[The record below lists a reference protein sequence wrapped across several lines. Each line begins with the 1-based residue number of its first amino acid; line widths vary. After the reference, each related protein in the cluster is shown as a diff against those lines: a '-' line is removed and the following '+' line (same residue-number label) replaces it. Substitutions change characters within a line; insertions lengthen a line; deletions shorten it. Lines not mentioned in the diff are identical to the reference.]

1 MQTLHGVGGQVAAS
15 TAAFGS
21 EQRPNHEG
29 MKSINAA
36 RLSKFLESA
45 SQALTTLLEEDAE
58 RKYGASGEA
67 QDQKDVAFSEKVN
80 GARCGTFEFLTLFM
94 ETSCNYVQKQIK
106 SKTYFAR
113 SYFCTTACWNASV
126 TEISGH
132 LLLFQPITKELCVFS
147 WSASN
152 SIFRSLLSLN
162 FFLISE
168 VLYKE

>member
-21 EQRPNHEG
+21 EQRLNHEG

-80 GARCGTFEFLTLFM
+80 GARCGRHFRASYFLK
-94 ETSCNYVQKQIK
+94 ETSCNCVQKQIK
-106 SKTYFAR
+106 PDTYFAR
-113 SYFCTTACWNASV
+113 SYFRTTACWNASV
-126 TEISGH
+126 TEILDH
-132 LLLFQPITKELCVFS
+132 LLLYQPITKQLCIFS
-147 WSASN
+147 WSASMM
-152 SIFRSLLSLN
+152 
-162 FFLISE
+162 
-168 VLYKE
+168 

>member
-80 GARCGTFEFLTLFM
+80 GASKEIQMILRLFLVIAM
-94 ETSCNYVQKQIK
+94 YSQASSINHSTSHV
-106 SKTYFAR
+106 
-113 SYFCTTACWNASV
+113 ASWR
-126 TEISGH
+126 GRK
-132 LLLFQPITKELCVFS
+132 PRYMK
-147 WSASN
+147 
-152 SIFRSLLSLN
+152 
-162 FFLISE
+162 
-168 VLYKE
+168 

>member
-80 GARCGTFEFLTLFM
+80 GARCGRHFRASYFLK
-94 ETSCNYVQKQIK
+94 ETSCNCVQKQIK
-106 SKTYFAR
+106 PETYFAR
-113 SYFCTTACWNASV
+113 
-126 TEISGH
+126 
-132 LLLFQPITKELCVFS
+132 
-147 WSASN
+147 
-152 SIFRSLLSLN
+152 
-162 FFLISE
+162 
-168 VLYKE
+168 